1 MTVDTID
8 VVDCGIIT
16 DGSALVKNVLHITPD
31 GDEYRVDVFMD
42 KLNHQGRTK
51 LYDVDFGGNLYDT
64 IQYALSNSTAKSFEL
79 VRRYVGR
86 QGKLVT
92 QYTVVLN

>member
-31 GDEYRVDVFMD
+31 GDEYRVDVLMD
-42 KLNHQGRTK
+42 KLNHEGRTR
-51 LYDVDFGGNLYDT
+51 LCETEFHGNVYDM
-64 IQYALSNSTAKSFEL
+64 IKYALSNSSAKSYQL
-79 VRRYVGR
+79 IRRDVGR